1 MKMLT
6 SEQKIEKKKNIAKST
21 CNLFVQKGYVSIT
34 ISEIAKVAG
43 VGKGTIY
50 EYFENKEEIVFELMS
65 CLQED
70 YDIKLNSK
78 LAKNIT
84 TKEKLLSLFDIYL
97 NDDETIVIQRQI
109 YKEYLAVLISRN
121 TSQMQNYDN
130 KMMEKYIKKLEDIF
144 NEAIKKG
151 EMIKDSIKFIPS
163 IFASM
168 QGFFISNNQHN
179 SKEVMIAYINN
190 LFALLENKTI
200 KGEVI

>member
-6 SEQKIEKKKNIAKST
+6 SEQKQEKKKNIAKST

-50 EYFENKEEIVFELMS
+50 EYFDSKEEIVFELMS

-70 YDIKLNSK
+70 YDCKLKTK
-78 LAKNIT
+78 LEKSIS
-84 TKEKLLSLFDIYL
+84 TKQKIFALFDIYL
-97 NDDETIVIQRQI
+97 SDEETLVIQRQI

-121 TSQMQNYDN
+121 TIQMNNYDN
-130 KMMEKYIKKLEDIF
+130 KMMEKYIKILEDIF

-151 EMIKDSIKFIPS
+151 EMIKDAVKFIPS
-163 IFASM
+163 MFATM
-168 QGFFISNNQHN
+168 QGFFISNNQQN
-179 SKEVMIAYINN
+179 SKNMMTEYLNN
-190 LFALLENKTI
+190 ILVLFEDKTT
-200 KGEVI
+200 KGEVK